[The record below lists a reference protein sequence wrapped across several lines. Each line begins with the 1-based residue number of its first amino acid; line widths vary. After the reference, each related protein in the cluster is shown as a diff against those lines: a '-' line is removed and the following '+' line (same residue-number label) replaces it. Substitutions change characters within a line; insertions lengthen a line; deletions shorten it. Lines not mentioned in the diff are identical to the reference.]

1 MKADSGSTDPKGRN
15 ADAPGEIPALGL
27 RDVAWRLYGG
37 LASDRILLISAGV
50 TFYLLLSIFPAISVF
65 VSLYGLVAD
74 PASVIDRLSFF
85 GSAMPEEAF
94 ELILGQLRSLTS
106 APPAS
111 LSLTLLGSLA
121 IALWSANAGMKA
133 LFEAMNVAY
142 GENEKRGLIRLNLT
156 SVFFTFASL
165 ALVVLIITLAG
176 VVPAILNYLW
186 LGRWTELIVRLARW
200 PLLLGLIGA
209 AITALYRLGPS
220 REPAKLRW
228 LSWGAVFSTF
238 AWLAAALAITF
249 YLGHI
254 ADYNA
259 TYGALGASIGFMVW
273 VWVSVIIVILG
284 AELNAELEHQTAR
297 DSTTGPPQE
306 MGRRGAYM
314 ADTIGEDA

>member
-1 MKADSGSTDPKGRN
+1 MKADSGATDPKGRN

-27 RDVAWRLYGG
+27 RDVAWRLYDS

-85 GSAMPEEAF
+85 GSTMPEQAF
-94 ELILGQLRSLTS
+94 DLILGQLRSLTS
-106 APPAS
+106 APPSS
-111 LSLTLLGSLA
+111 LSVTLLGSLA

-156 SVFFTFASL
+156 SLFFTFASL
-165 ALVVLIITLAG
+165 VLVVLIITLAG

-186 LGRWTELIVRLARW
+186 LGRWTELIIGLARW
-200 PLLLGLIGA
+200 PLLLILIGA

-314 ADTIGEDA
+314 ADTIGEEA

>member
-1 MKADSGSTDPKGRN
+1 MEGFATTSDPRGRRAN
-15 ADAPGEIPALGL
+15 SPGEIPGRGL
-27 RDVAWRLYGG
+27 RDVAWRLYES
-37 LASDRILLISAGV
+37 LTSDRILLIAAGV

-65 VSLYGLVAD
+65 VSLYGLVAE
-74 PASVIDRLSFF
+74 PSSVVDRLTFF
-85 GSAMPEEAF
+85 GSAMPDQAF
-94 ELILGQLRSLTS
+94 ELILDQLRSLAS
-106 APPAS
+106 APQTG
-111 LSLTLLGSLA
+111 LSITLLGSLA
-121 IALWSANAGMKA
+121 VALWSANAGMKA

-142 GENEKRGLIRLNLT
+142 GESEKRGIIRLNLT
-156 SVFFTFASL
+156 SLSFTFASL

-176 VVPAILNYLW
+176 IVPAILDYIW
-186 LGRWTELIVRLARW
+186 LGQWTELIIRLARW
-200 PLLLGLIGA
+200 PVLLALISL
-209 AITALYRLGPS
+209 AIMALYRLGPS

-228 LSWGAVFSTF
+228 LSWGAVFSTG

-297 DSTTGPPQE
+297 DSTTGPPEE

-314 ADTIGEDA
+314 ADTLGEEA

>member
-1 MKADSGSTDPKGRN
+1 MEGFSATSDPKGRR
-15 ADAPGEIPALGL
+15 ADSPGEIPALGL
-27 RDVAWRLYGG
+27 RDVAWRLYDS
-37 LASDRILLISAGV
+37 LTTDRILLIAAGV

-74 PASVIDRLSFF
+74 PSSVVDRLAFF
-85 GSAMPEEAF
+85 GSAMPEQAF

-106 APPAS
+106 APQAS
-111 LSLTLLGSLA
+111 LSATLLGSLA

-142 GENEKRGLIRLNLT
+142 GETEKRGFIRLNLT
-156 SVFFTFASL
+156 SLSFTFASL
-165 ALVVLIITLAG
+165 VLVVLIITLAG
-176 VVPAILNYLW
+176 IVPAMLDYLW
-186 LGRWTELIVRLARW
+186 LGRWTELIIRLARW
-200 PLLLGLIGA
+200 PLLLALIA
-209 AITALYRLGPS
+209 VAIMSLYRLGPS

-228 LSWGAVFSTF
+228 LSWGAVFSTG

-297 DSTTGPPQE
+297 DSTTGPPEE

-314 ADTIGEDA
+314 ADTIGADA

>member
-1 MKADSGSTDPKGRN
+1 MEGFATTSDPRGRRAN
-15 ADAPGEIPALGL
+15 SPGEIPARGL
-27 RDVAWRLYGG
+27 RDVAWRLYES
-37 LASDRILLISAGV
+37 LTSDRILLIAAGV

-65 VSLYGLVAD
+65 VSLYGLVAE
-74 PASVIDRLSFF
+74 PSSVVDRLTFF
-85 GSAMPEEAF
+85 GSAMPDQAF
-94 ELILGQLRSLTS
+94 ELILDQLRSLAS
-106 APPAS
+106 APQTG
-111 LSLTLLGSLA
+111 LSITLLGSLA
-121 IALWSANAGMKA
+121 VALWSANAGMKA

-142 GENEKRGLIRLNLT
+142 GESEKRGIIRLNLT
-156 SVFFTFASL
+156 SLSFTFASL

-176 VVPAILNYLW
+176 IVPAILDYIW
-186 LGRWTELIVRLARW
+186 LGQWTELIIRLARW
-200 PLLLGLIGA
+200 PVLLALISL
-209 AITALYRLGPS
+209 AIMALYRLGPS

-228 LSWGAVFSTF
+228 LSWGAVFSTG

-314 ADTIGEDA
+314 ADTLGEEA

>member
-1 MKADSGSTDPKGRN
+1 MVGLAATSDPKGRG
-15 ADAPGEIPALGL
+15 ADSPGEIPALGL
-27 RDVAWRLYGG
+27 RDVAWRLYSS
-37 LASDRILLISAGV
+37 LASDRILLVAAGV

-74 PASVIDRLSFF
+74 PTSVVDRLIFF
-85 GSAMPEEAF
+85 GSAMPEQAF
-94 ELILGQLRSLTS
+94 ELILGQLRSLVS

-142 GENEKRGLIRLNLT
+142 GETERRGFVRLNLT
-156 SVFFTFASL
+156 SLSFTFASL
-165 ALVVLIITLAG
+165 VLVVLIITLAG
-176 VVPAILNYLW
+176 IVPPVLDYLW
-186 LGRWTELIVRLARW
+186 LGAWTELIVRFARW
-200 PLLLGLIGA
+200 PLLLALIA
-209 AITALYRLGPS
+209 LANMALYRLGPS

-228 LSWGAVFSTF
+228 LSWGAVFSTG
-238 AWLAAALAITF
+238 AWFAAALAITF
-249 YLGHI
+249 YLGQV

-297 DSTTGPPQE
+297 DSTTGPPE
-306 MGRRGAYM
+306 AMGNRGAYM
-314 ADTIGEDA
+314 ADTIGADA

>member
-1 MKADSGSTDPKGRN
+1 M
-15 ADAPGEIPALGL
+15 
-27 RDVAWRLYGG
+27 AWRLYES
-37 LASDRILLISAGV
+37 LTSDRILLIAAGV

-65 VSLYGLVAD
+65 VSLYGLVAE
-74 PASVIDRLSFF
+74 PSSVVDRLTFF
-85 GSAMPEEAF
+85 GSAMPDQAF
-94 ELILGQLRSLTS
+94 ELILDQLRSLAS
-106 APPAS
+106 APQTG
-111 LSLTLLGSLA
+111 LSITLLGSLA
-121 IALWSANAGMKA
+121 VALWSANAGMKA

-142 GENEKRGLIRLNLT
+142 GESEKRGIIRLNLT
-156 SVFFTFASL
+156 SLSFTFASL

-176 VVPAILNYLW
+176 IVPAILDYIW
-186 LGRWTELIVRLARW
+186 LGQWTELIIRLARW
-200 PLLLGLIGA
+200 PVLLALISL
-209 AITALYRLGPS
+209 AIMALYRLGPS

-228 LSWGAVFSTF
+228 ISWGAVFSTG

-297 DSTTGPPQE
+297 DSTTGPPEE

-314 ADTIGEDA
+314 ADTLGEEA

>member
-1 MKADSGSTDPKGRN
+1 MKADSGATDPKGRN
-15 ADAPGEIPALGL
+15 ADAPGEIPTLGL
-27 RDVAWRLYGG
+27 RDVAWRLYDS

-85 GSAMPEEAF
+85 GLTMPEQAF
-94 ELILGQLRSLTS
+94 DLILGQLRSLTS
-106 APPAS
+106 APPSS
-111 LSLTLLGSLA
+111 LSVTLLGSLA

-156 SVFFTFASL
+156 SLFFTFASL
-165 ALVVLIITLAG
+165 VLVVLIITLAG

-186 LGRWTELIVRLARW
+186 LGRWTELIIGLARW
-200 PLLLGLIGA
+200 PLLLILIGA

-314 ADTIGEDA
+314 ADTIGEEA

>member
-1 MKADSGSTDPKGRN
+1 M
-15 ADAPGEIPALGL
+15 
-27 RDVAWRLYGG
+27 AWRLYES
-37 LASDRILLISAGV
+37 LTSDRILLIAAGV

-65 VSLYGLVAD
+65 VSLYGLVAE
-74 PASVIDRLSFF
+74 PSSVVDRLTFF
-85 GSAMPEEAF
+85 GSAMPDQAF
-94 ELILGQLRSLTS
+94 ELILDQLRSLAS
-106 APPAS
+106 APQTG
-111 LSLTLLGSLA
+111 LSITLLGSLA
-121 IALWSANAGMKA
+121 VALWSANAGMKA

-142 GENEKRGLIRLNLT
+142 GESEKRGIIRLNLT
-156 SVFFTFASL
+156 SLSFTFASL

-176 VVPAILNYLW
+176 IVPAILDYIW
-186 LGRWTELIVRLARW
+186 LGQWTELIIRLARW
-200 PLLLGLIGA
+200 PVLLALISL
-209 AITALYRLGPS
+209 AIMALYRLGPS

-228 LSWGAVFSTF
+228 LSWGAVFSTG

-314 ADTIGEDA
+314 ADTLGEEA

>member
-1 MKADSGSTDPKGRN
+1 MKADSGATDPKGRN

-27 RDVAWRLYGG
+27 RDVAWRLYDS

-85 GSAMPEEAF
+85 GSAMPEQAF

-121 IALWSANAGMKA
+121 IALWSANAGLKA

-156 SVFFTFASL
+156 SLFFTFASL

-186 LGRWTELIVRLARW
+186 LGRWTELIIRLARW
-200 PLLLGLIGA
+200 PLLLALIGA

-314 ADTIGEDA
+314 ADTIGEEA

>member
-1 MKADSGSTDPKGRN
+1 MEGFATTSDPRGRRAN
-15 ADAPGEIPALGL
+15 SPGEIPARGL
-27 RDVAWRLYGG
+27 RDVAWRLYES
-37 LASDRILLISAGV
+37 LTSDRILLVAAGV

-74 PASVIDRLSFF
+74 PSSVVDRLTFF
-85 GSAMPEEAF
+85 GSAMPDQAF
-94 ELILGQLRSLTS
+94 ELILDQLRSLAS
-106 APPAS
+106 APQTG
-111 LSLTLLGSLA
+111 LSITLLGSLA
-121 IALWSANAGMKA
+121 VALWSANAGMKA

-142 GENEKRGLIRLNLT
+142 GESEKRGIIRLNLT
-156 SVFFTFASL
+156 SLSFTFASL

-176 VVPAILNYLW
+176 IVPAILDYIW
-186 LGRWTELIVRLARW
+186 LGQWTELIIRLARW
-200 PLLLGLIGA
+200 PVLLALISL
-209 AITALYRLGPS
+209 AIMALYRLGPS

-228 LSWGAVFSTF
+228 LSWGAVFSTG

-297 DSTTGPPQE
+297 DSTTGPPEE

-314 ADTIGEDA
+314 ADTLGEES

>member
-1 MKADSGSTDPKGRN
+1 MDERATDPKGRN
-15 ADAPGEIPALGL
+15 ADSPGEIPAPGL
-27 RDVAWRLYGG
+27 RDVVWRLYDS
-37 LASDRILLISAGV
+37 LASDRILLIAAGV

-65 VSLYGLVAD
+65 VSLYGLIAD
-74 PASVIDRLSFF
+74 PVSIIDRLSFF
-85 GSAMPEEAF
+85 GSAMPEQAF

-106 APPAS
+106 APPSS

-142 GENEKRGLIRLNLT
+142 GETEKRGLVRLNLT
-156 SVFFTFASL
+156 SLCFTFAGL
-165 ALVVLIITLAG
+165 VLVVLIITLAG
-176 VVPAILNYLW
+176 VVPALLDYLW
-186 LGRWTELIVRLARW
+186 LGRWTELIIRLARW
-200 PLLLGLIGA
+200 PILLVLIGM
-209 AITALYRLGPS
+209 AIMALYRLGPS

-228 LSWGAVFSTF
+228 LSWGAVFSTI
-238 AWLAAALAITF
+238 AWLAAALTITF

-297 DSTTGPPQE
+297 DSTTGPPVA
-306 MGRRGAYM
+306 MGDRGAYM
-314 ADTIGEDA
+314 ADTVGEEA